1 MALLVL
7 APAAAVA
14 RIIAPEFGFAP
25 PVGLCCDVLMVMV
38 MVAIR
43 AMHMGFLR
51 FAFRL
56 IHSANRYKCQ

>member
-14 RIIAPEFGFAP
+14 RIIAAEFGFAP
-25 PVGLCCDVLMVMV
+25 PVGLCCDVLMV